1 MRYGLYVPN
10 LGEQVGA
17 RALAQ
22 LAQEAEE
29 AGWDGMFLW
38 DHILYKSPQSP
49 EVTDPW
55 IALAAMAMV
64 TKRIRLGTIVTPI
77 ARRHPWKLARETVT
91 LDHLCN
97 GRLTLG
103 VGLGQPAR
111 TEFAQFG
118 DESDQRTRAARLDEG
133 LEVLTGLWSG
143 QPFAF
148 KGEHYRV
155 HRTTFVPTPVQ
166 SPRIPI
172 WVAGIWPRSK
182 PFQRAARWDGVV
194 PLRHGGA
201 MSPQDILDMRAAM
214 ERVKPLPETFDII
227 KIYSMSMKDRRRRAQ
242 EVARFAEVGVTWWL
256 DSMPPARDSLDALR
270 EHIAQGPVRE
280 E

>member
-10 LGEQVGA
+10 LGEQVSA
-17 RALAQ
+17 RVLAQ

-49 EVTDPW
+49 AVIDPW

-64 TKRIRLGTIVTPI
+64 TERIRLGTVVTPI
-77 ARRHPWKLARETVT
+77 ARRHPWRLARETVT

-118 DESDQRTRAARLDEG
+118 DESDQRTRAAKLDEG

-143 QPFAF
+143 KPFAY

-155 HRTTFVPTPVQ
+155 HRTTFLPTPVQ
-166 SPRIPI
+166 VPRIPI
-172 WVAGIWPRSK
+172 WVAGVWPRPK
-182 PFQRAARWDGVV
+182 PFRRAAKWDGVV

-201 MSPQDILDMRAAM
+201 MSPQDVVAMRAEM
-214 ERVKPLPETFDII
+214 EREESLPENFDIV
-227 KIYSMSMKDRRRRAQ
+227 KIHMVGTKDRGKRAQ
-242 EVARFAEVGVTWWL
+242 EAARFAEVGVTWWL
-256 DSMPPARDSLDALR
+256 DSLFAIGDSLDALR
-270 EHIAQGPVRE
+270 EHIRRGPIRIS
-280 E
+280 

>member
-1 MRYGLYVPN
+1 MLYGLYVPN
-10 LGEQVGA
+10 LGEQVSA

-22 LAQEAEE
+22 LAREAEE

-49 EVTDPW
+49 PVIDPW

-64 TKRIRLGTIVTPI
+64 TKRIRLGTAVTPI

-91 LDHLCN
+91 LDHLCD

-143 QPFAF
+143 QPFSF
-148 KGEHYRV
+148 KGEYYRV
-155 HRTTFVPTPVQ
+155 HRTTFLPTPLQ

-172 WVAGIWPRSK
+172 WVAGIWPRPK
-182 PFQRAARWDGVV
+182 PFQRAAKWDGVV

-201 MSPQDILDMRAAM
+201 MSPQDIRDMRVAM
-214 ERVKPLPETFDII
+214 ERVQPLPEHFDIV
-227 KIYSMSMKDRRRRAQ
+227 KIHSVGTKDRERNEQ
-242 EVARFAEVGVTWWL
+242 EAACFAEVGVTWWL
-256 DSMPPARDSLDALR
+256 DSLFPARNSLDALR
-270 EHIAQGPVRE
+270 EHIAQGPARVE
-280 E
+280 